1 MTKKA
6 LDMNELFVK
15 YENDEKAVAQLLKL
29 MLRLNRPSRAE

>member
-6 LDMNELFVK
+6 LDTNELFVK
-15 YENDEKAVAQLLKL
+15 YENDEKTVAQLLKL